1 MKTTTAITT
10 GFGFNSTADDVARG
24 IDLGGKRVVVTG
36 ASSGIGIETV
46 RSLAKIGA
54 EVTLAVRNL
63 EAGEKVAA
71 EISATTGN
79 RNLHVAKLDV
89 ADRASI
95 DAFVQAWSGPL
106 HVLVNNA
113 GIMATPELQHTRE
126 GWELQFATNHLGHFA
141 LATGL
146 HRALAAAGGARVVV
160 VSSSGH
166 LISPVVFDDLHFA
179 YRPYHPLVAY
189 GQSKTATVLFAVGAS
204 TRWADDG
211 ITANALM
218 PGAIATQLQRH
229 TGGLKTPVER
239 RKTPQQ
245 GAATTVL
252 LATSPLLAGI
262 GGRYFE
268 DCNEARIVLNG
279 NGWSSGVAPY
289 ALDLENADRLW
300 RESLRLLGQP
310 AR

>member
-1 MKTTTAITT
+1 MSGSPLKNT
-10 GFGFNSTADDVARG
+10 GFDFHSTADEVARG
-24 IDLGGKRVVVTG
+24 IDLSGKRVIVTG

-46 RSLAKIGA
+46 RTLAQIGA
-54 EVTLAVRNL
+54 EVTLAVRKP
-63 EAGEKVAA
+63 EAGEKIAA
-71 EISATTGN
+71 EIRAATGN
-79 RNLHVAKLDV
+79 QNLQVASLDL
-89 ADRASI
+89 ADRASV
-95 DAFVQAWSGPL
+95 DTFVQAWGGPL
-106 HVLVNNA
+106 HVLINNA
-113 GIMATPELQHTRE
+113 GIMATPELQHTRD

-146 HRALAAAGGARVVV
+146 HGALAAAGDARIVV

-189 GQSKTATVLFAVGAS
+189 GQSKTATVLFAVGA
-204 TRWADDG
+204 TARWAKDG

-218 PGAIATQLQRH
+218 PGAIATNLQRH

-252 LATSPLLAGI
+252 LATSPQLAGMS
-262 GGRYFE
+262 GRYFE
-268 DCNEARIVLNG
+268 DCNEAVPVMNG

-289 ALDLENADRLW
+289 ALDPENAHRLW
-300 RESLRLLGQP
+300 QESLRLLAQP
-310 AR
+310 LP